1 MRLFFVFLTL
11 FALNTAVV
19 FADDDADKYPESVL
33 YSKPVEVV
41 PGVWSAIGATQPPT
55 YENAGHNNN
64 LSFVI
69 TDDGVLVVNA
79 GDSYLLAKALHEEI
93 KKITDQPV
101 RYVVLENGQGHA
113 FLGSNYW
120 RELGVPIIAHNDAI
134 EEIELHGLDALS
146 WMQSYNFE
154 HAEGTEVV
162 IPDEGFSD
170 TKVIEMGGITIELIN
185 FGPAHSSGD
194 ISVYLPDHDVIIA
207 GDMAFH
213 QRMLPV
219 FPDTQTL
226 EWIETFDLFSAMD
239 VTHVIPGHG
248 EATDMEKVT
257 RETKGYLTFLHTE
270 VRKLLENDM
279 GLAAAYEIDQSAYEY
294 LDAFDELAKKN
305 AGRVFQELE
314 LNDF

>member
-1 MRLFFVFLTL
+1 MRLSFIFLTFLL
-11 FALNTAVV
+11 FSVGV
-19 FADDDADKYPESVL
+19 SADSDDDKYPESVL

-69 TDDGVLVVNA
+69 TTDGVLVVNA

-93 KKITDQPV
+93 KQITDQPV

-113 FLGSNYW
+113 MLGGNYW
-120 RELGVPIIAHNDAI
+120 RDLGVPIIAHDDAI
-134 EEIELHGLDALS
+134 EEIELHGDEALS
-146 WMQSYNFE
+146 WMKSYNFE
-154 HAEGTEVV
+154 QGEGTEVV

-170 TKVIEMGGITIELIN
+170 RKVIEMGGKTIELIN
-185 FGPAHSSGD
+185 FGPAHSAGD

-219 FPDTQTL
+219 FAETKTL
-226 EWIETFDLFSAMD
+226 EWMETFELFTAMD
-239 VTHVIPGHG
+239 VTHIIPGHG
-248 EATDMEKVT
+248 VATDMATVI
-257 RETKGYLTFLHTE
+257 RDTKGYIDYMHAE
-270 VRKLLENDM
+270 VRKLLDDDL
-279 GLAAAYEIDQSAYEY
+279 GLDEAYKIDQSAYEY

-305 AGRVFQELE
+305 AGRIYQELE
-314 LNDF
+314 MDDF

>member
-1 MRLFFVFLTL
+1 MRLFFVFLAF
-11 FALNTAVV
+11 FAVNTAVV
-19 FADDDADKYPESVL
+19 AYDDDDRYPESEL
-33 YSKPVEVV
+33 YSKPVEIV

-69 TDDGVLVVNA
+69 TNDGVLVVNA
-79 GDSYLLAKALHEEI
+79 GDSYRLAKTLHEEI
-93 KKITDQPV
+93 KNITDQPV

-120 RELGVPIIAHNDAI
+120 RELGVPIIAHDDAI
-134 EEIELHGLDALS
+134 EEIELHGDEALS
-146 WMQSYNFE
+146 WMQAYNLDR
-154 HAEGTEVV
+154 AEGTEVV

-170 TKVIEMGGITIELIN
+170 HKLIEMGGVRIELIN
-185 FGPAHSSGD
+185 FGTAHSAGD

-219 FPDTQTL
+219 FSETQTL

-248 EATDMEKVT
+248 VATDMETVT
-257 RETKGYLTFLHTE
+257 RETKGYLTFMHKE
-270 VRKLLENDM
+270 VRRLLDEDL
-279 GLAAAYEIDQSAYEY
+279 GLEEAYDIDQSAYEY
-294 LDAFDELAKKN
+294 MDAFDELAKKN
-305 AGRVFQELE
+305 AGRIFQELE
-314 LNDF
+314 MNDF

>member
-1 MRLFFVFLTL
+1 MRLFSLFLALL
-11 FALNTAVV
+11 FLSFNS
-19 FADDDADKYPESVL
+19 FADSDDDKYPESEL
-33 YSKPVEVV
+33 YSKPIEVV

-69 TDDGVLVVNA
+69 TEDGVLVVNA

-93 KKITDQPV
+93 KKITDQPI

-113 FLGSNYW
+113 MLGSNYW
-120 RELGVPIIAHNDAI
+120 RDLGAKIIAHDDAI
-134 EEIELHGLDALS
+134 EEIELHGDESLS
-146 WMQSYNFE
+146 WMESYNLDR
-154 HAEGTEVV
+154 AEGTVVV

-170 TKVIEMGGITIELIN
+170 RMELKLGNVRIELIN
-185 FGPAHSSGD
+185 FGPAHSAGD

-219 FPDTQTL
+219 FPETKTL
-226 EWIETFDLFSAMD
+226 EWIETFDLFAAMD

-248 EATDMEKVT
+248 EPTDMETVT
-257 RETKGYLTFLHTE
+257 RETKGYLSYMHAE
-270 VRKLLENDM
+270 ARKLLDEDL
-279 GLAAAYEIDQSAYEY
+279 GLEEAYMIDQSDWEY

-305 AGRVFQELE
+305 AGRIFQELE
-314 LNDF
+314 MDDF

>member
-1 MRLFFVFLTL
+1 MRLCFVFLT
-11 FALNTAVV
+11 FFMISFGAL
-19 FADDDADKYPESVL
+19 ADSDDDKYPESEL

-64 LSFVI
+64 LSFVV
-69 TDDGVLVVNA
+69 TEDGVLVVNA
-79 GDSYLLAKALHEEI
+79 GDSYLLAKALHDEI

-120 RELGVPIIAHNDAI
+120 RDLGVKIIAHDDAI
-134 EEIELHGLDALS
+134 EEIELHGDEALS
-146 WMQSYNFE
+146 WMESYNLDR
-154 HAEGTEVV
+154 AEGTVV
-162 IPDEGFSD
+162 VVPDEGFFD
-170 TKVIEMGGITIELIN
+170 RKEILLGKTRIELID
-185 FGPAHSSGD
+185 FGPAHSVGD

-219 FPDTQTL
+219 FAETKTL
-226 EWIETFDLFSAMD
+226 EWIETFDIFSAVD

-248 EATDMEKVT
+248 VATDMETVT
-257 RETKGYLTFLHTE
+257 RETKGYLTYMHAA
-270 VRKLLENDM
+270 VRALLDEDG
-279 GLAAAYEIDQSAYEY
+279 GLAEAYKIDQSAYEY

-305 AGRVFQELE
+305 AGRIFQELE
-314 LNDF
+314 MDDF